1 MVAVETISLRAA
13 LSDGTRRR
21 HLYSCA
27 MADARTTLAV
37 PAVTRREDYAP
48 PAWAVPEVA
57 LDFALDPIATRVTA
71 RLDVRRNGAHDA
83 PLRLDGAGQIP
94 LSVRVDGAATD
105 DWRIEGEQLVILL
118 TGDAHVVETEVE
130 IAPDRN
136 TQLMG
141 LYASGGNLCTQCEA
155 EGFRRITWFPDR
167 PDVLSVYRTRMTAD
181 KARFPVLLGNG
192 DPVGAGDNDDGTHW
206 AEWHDPWPKPS
217 YLFALVAG
225 DLTVNA
231 DSFTTRSGR
240 EVRLGIWVRA
250 VDLPKTD
257 HALAALKLSMAWDE
271 RVYGREYD
279 LDVFNIVAV
288 DDFNFGAMENKG
300 LNIFNSRYI
309 LADPDTATDYDYD
322 AIAAVVAHEYFHN
335 WSGNRITCR
344 DWFQLSLKE
353 GFTVY
358 RDQGFS
364 ADQGSA
370 AVRRIEDVRVLRAAQ
385 FPEDAGPL
393 AHPVRPESYIEISNF
408 YTATIYNK
416 GAELI
421 RMMAT
426 MLGPQRFRTATDR
439 YFDRFDGTAATCED
453 FVASMEEAGGIDL
466 TQFRL
471 WYSQAGTPRV
481 SATLLHEAGS
491 GRATL
496 NLAQKVPAT
505 PGQPVK
511 HPQVL
516 PLRVRL
522 FGGETG
528 QPLGEE
534 QLVVL
539 SDASASVTFETVTER
554 PVVSLNRGFSAPVI
568 VESDR
573 SAADLAFLARHD
585 DDAFARYEA
594 MQQLMLDTLIAAAV
608 EGEADAHAVVAAV
621 ADTLE
626 DPSLDRAFVAEAV
639 LLPAENF
646 IGDQLGVVDP
656 DAIFRARETLR
667 RALGR
672 GLEGRWRAACDPAL
686 LRPYAY
692 TPEDKGIRR
701 LRSVALGYIAA
712 SGAADAAALA
722 WTQFENADNMTD
734 RQGALAVLANGHSA
748 ERDAALDQFYNR
760 YAGNPLVL
768 DKWFQTQGLS
778 SRDDT
783 PARVAELAEHPDF
796 SLANPNR
803 ARALVGAFAV
813 NQRAF
818 HAEGGAGYRWLTEQ
832 LLALDK
838 LNPQT
843 SARLLP
849 PLGRW
854 RRFDA
859 VRGTAMRAELERIVA
874 TPGISKDLFEQAS
887 KSLDG

>member
-1 MVAVETISLRAA
+1 
-13 LSDGTRRR
+13 
-21 HLYSCA
+21 
-27 MADARTTLAV
+27 MADARTTPV
-37 PAVTRREDYAP
+37 TPAATRRGDYTP
-48 PAWAVPEVA
+48 PAWLVPQVA
-57 LDFALDPIATRVTA
+57 LDFALDPVATRVRA
-71 RLDVRRNGAHDA
+71 RLDVTRNGAHDT
-83 PLRLDGAGQIP
+83 PLRLDGAGQVP
-94 LSVRVDGAATD
+94 LSVTVDGQAIN
-105 DWRIEGEQLVILL
+105 DWRIEGEQLVVPLP
-118 TGDAHVVETEVE
+118 GDAHVVETEVE

-167 PDVLSVYRTRMTAD
+167 PDVLATYRVTMTAD
-181 KARFPVLLGNG
+181 KARFPVLLANG
-192 DPVGAGDNDDGTHW
+192 DPVAQGDNADGTHW

-225 DLTVNA
+225 DLAVNRGT
-231 DSFTTRSGR
+231 FTTRSGR
-240 EVRLGIWVRA
+240 AVQLGIWVRTA
-250 VDLPKTD
+250 DLPKTH
-257 HALAALKLSMAWDE
+257 HALDALKLSMAWDE

-370 AVRRIEDVRVLRAAQ
+370 AVKRIEDVRGLRAAQ

-426 MLGPQRFRTATDR
+426 MLGPQRFRAACDL
-439 YFDRFDGTAATCED
+439 YFERFDGTAATCED
-453 FVASMEEAGGIDL
+453 FVACMEEGGNIDL

-481 SATLLHEAGS
+481 SASLVHEPGS

-496 NLAQKVPAT
+496 NLAQKVPET

-516 PLRVRL
+516 PLRIRL
-522 FGGETG
+522 FGGDTG
-528 QPLGEE
+528 QPLGDE
-534 QLVVL
+534 QLVIL

-573 SAADLAFLARHD
+573 SAEDLAFLARHD

-608 EGEADAHAVVAAV
+608 EGAADPRAVVAAV
-621 ADTLE
+621 ADTLD
-626 DPSLDRAFVAEAV
+626 DPTLDRAFVAEAV
-639 LLPAENF
+639 LLPSENF
-646 IGDQLGVVDP
+646 IGDQLSVVDP
-656 DAIFRARETLR
+656 EAIFHAREDLR
-667 RALGR
+667 ATLGR
-672 GLEGRWRAACDPAL
+672 ELEARWRAACDPAL
-686 LRPYAY
+686 RRPYAY

-701 LRSVALGYIAA
+701 LRSVALGYLAA
-712 SGAADAAALA
+712 AGTDDAPALA
-722 WTQFENADNMTD
+722 WAQFEAADNMTD
-734 RQGALAVLANGHSA
+734 RQGALAVLVSGQSP
-748 ERDAALDQFYNR
+748 ERERALDHFYTR
-760 YAGNPLVL
+760 YADNPLVL
-768 DKWFQTQGLS
+768 DKWFQTQALS

-783 PARVAELAEHPDF
+783 PALVAELAQHPDF
-796 SLANPNR
+796 TLANPNR

-854 RRFDA
+854 RRFDP
-859 VRGTAMRAELERIVA
+859 VRSAAMRAELERIVA

-887 KSLDG
+887 KSLEG